1 MQAIKDFLTSQM
13 GNDSP
18 DWQQQG
24 SGLLTWSVFSIYRA
38 TLWTAGSLELHENQP
53 GNNAFALQFEY
64 LRNVSADYIIDA
76 SQREMLRI
84 ASATDTAIAQW
95 TDQLRTIIPDAGR
108 GDLLWILF
116 LPEQQEVRFYNDEQ
130 LLGSMVSSGFPR
142 AFADIWFH
150 QQCHSPRLRNQLL
163 GEA

>member
-38 TLWTAGSLELHENQP
+38 TLWTAGTLELHENQP

-130 LLGSMVSSGFPR
+130 LLDSMVSSGFPR